1 MKPFHYRLQF
11 LHHLREKAK
20 DNAQES
26 YAVAMQDRVHQEEIC
41 QRIEDQISRI
51 ATKIQDNARQG
62 ISAPMIASFYAS
74 MSNAKQLLKESQDLV
89 SEKLKFEEK
98 QRQEYLARK
107 SDFDALDKHRERK
120 KDEHNFH
127 QFKEEEKMLE
137 ELANNRSAFH
147 SPLIHS

>member
-26 YAVAMQDRVHQEEIC
+26 YANAMQDRISQEKIC
-41 QRIEDQISRI
+41 DTISNHITKI
-51 ATKIQDNARQG
+51 ATKIQENVQQG
-62 ISAPMIASFYAS
+62 MSAPMMASFYAS
-74 MSNAKQLLKESQDLV
+74 MANAKQLLRESQELV
-89 SEKLKFEEK
+89 ADKEKIEER

-107 SDFDALDKHRERK
+107 SDFDALDKHKDRK
-120 KDEHNFH
+120 KGEHLFH
-127 QFKEEEKMLE
+127 EFKEEEKMLE
-137 ELANNRSAFH
+137 EIANNRSSFH

>member
-1 MKPFHYRLQF
+1 MKPFQYRLQF

-20 DNAQES
+20 DNAQET
-26 YAVAMQDRVHQEEIC
+26 YANAMQDRIQQEKIC
-41 QRIEDQISRI
+41 DKISTHI
-51 ATKIQDNARQG
+51 TGVANKIQDHVQQG
-62 ISAPMIASFYAS
+62 MSASMMASFYAS
-74 MSNAKQLLKESQDLV
+74 MANAKQLLRESQELV
-89 SEKLKFEEK
+89 SEKEKVEER

-127 QFKEEEKMLE
+127 EFKEEEKMLE
-137 ELANNRSAFH
+137 EIANNRSSFH